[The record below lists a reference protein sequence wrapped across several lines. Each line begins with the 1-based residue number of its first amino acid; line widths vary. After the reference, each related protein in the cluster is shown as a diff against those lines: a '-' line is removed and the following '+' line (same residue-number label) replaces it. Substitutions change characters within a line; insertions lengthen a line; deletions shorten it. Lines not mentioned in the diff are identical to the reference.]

1 MNMNDI
7 QVFNSGQIEEIRP
20 IEAQTKDTYKGYV
33 YGCECGSFVK
43 IGSTNSPYTTMK
55 NLAHQAEDYGDKATG
70 DFVLSPPCTNY
81 RECKK
86 ELLQHFSALR
96 IESTDLF
103 NIPLADV
110 ATAMEG
116 LVFKDETEKI
126 KKENRIFMNGMKNF
140 VTGKTDTLVF
150 EEEQPRDI
158 VNISNVNGYL
168 DKNGNIWLCAE
179 DVAIGFGFTQEKNGV
194 TYVKWERVNAYLKE
208 FGFSPRVGKGSYIPE
223 SMVYR
228 LGFKANNSVAVRF
241 QTVLAEEV
249 LPSIRKHGM
258 YATEATVESMLND
271 PENAILMLQ
280 AYQRE
285 RKERLAAQEQVEK
298 LEAQAI
304 EDKPKII
311 YADAVQGSTSSCLIG
326 ELAKMI
332 AQNGYP
338 IGEKRL
344 FQWLRDNHYLCAYGE
359 RFNQPYQQYIEQ
371 GLFTMKQN
379 VFSVDGEMRT
389 RNTTKVTGK
398 GQIYFINKFI
408 GQS

>member
-1 MNMNDI
+1 MNDI
-7 QVFNSGQIEEIRP
+7 QVFNSPQFGEVRTAGTAQEP
-20 IEAQTKDTYKGYV
+20 IFCAADICRALGYSNGRKAISDHCDEGDVTKRDTPTSSGVQSMTFVNESGMYSLIF
-33 YGCECGSFVK
+33 GSKLESAKQF
-43 IGSTNSPYTTMK
+43 
-55 NLAHQAEDYGDKATG
+55 
-70 DFVLSPPCTNY
+70 
-81 RECKK
+81 KK
-86 ELLQHFSALR
+86 W
-96 IESTDLF
+96 
-103 NIPLADV
+103 
-110 ATAMEG
+110 
-116 LVFKDETEKI
+116 
-126 KKENRIFMNGMKNF
+126 
-140 VTGKTDTLVF
+140 VTSD
-150 EEEQPRDI
+150 
-158 VNISNVNGYL
+158 
-168 DKNGNIWLCAE
+168 
-179 DVAIGFGFTQEKNGV
+179 
-194 TYVKWERVNAYLKE
+194 
-208 FGFSPRVGKGSYIPE
+208 
-223 SMVYR
+223 
-228 LGFKANNSVAVRF
+228 
-241 QTVLAEEV
+241 V

-280 AYQRE
+280 AYQKE
-285 RKERLAAQEQVEK
+285 RKERLAAQQQVEK

-311 YADAVQGSTSSCLIG
+311 YADAVKGSTSSCLIG

-344 FQWLRDNHYLCAYGE
+344 FQWMRENHYLCSYGE

-408 GQS
+408 GVPPAQ

>member
-1 MNMNDI
+1 MNDI
-7 QVFNSGQIEEIRP
+7 QVFNSEQFGEIRTAGTAQEP
-20 IEAQTKDTYKGYV
+20 IFCAADICRALGYSNGRKAISDHCDEGDVTKRDTPTSSGVQSMTFVNESGMYSLIF
-33 YGCECGSFVK
+33 GSKLESAKQF
-43 IGSTNSPYTTMK
+43 
-55 NLAHQAEDYGDKATG
+55 
-70 DFVLSPPCTNY
+70 
-81 RECKK
+81 KK
-86 ELLQHFSALR
+86 W
-96 IESTDLF
+96 
-103 NIPLADV
+103 
-110 ATAMEG
+110 
-116 LVFKDETEKI
+116 
-126 KKENRIFMNGMKNF
+126 
-140 VTGKTDTLVF
+140 VTSD
-150 EEEQPRDI
+150 
-158 VNISNVNGYL
+158 
-168 DKNGNIWLCAE
+168 
-179 DVAIGFGFTQEKNGV
+179 
-194 TYVKWERVNAYLKE
+194 
-208 FGFSPRVGKGSYIPE
+208 
-223 SMVYR
+223 
-228 LGFKANNSVAVRF
+228 
-241 QTVLAEEV
+241 V

-285 RKERLAAQEQVEK
+285 RKERLAAQQQVEK

-311 YADAVQGSTSSCLIG
+311 YADAVKGSTSSCLIG

-344 FQWLRDNHYLCAYGE
+344 FQWLRDNHYLCSYGE

-408 GQS
+408 GEPQAAQ

>member
-1 MNMNDI
+1 MNDI
-7 QVFNSGQIEEIRP
+7 QVFNSEQFGEIRTAGTAQEP
-20 IEAQTKDTYKGYV
+20 IFCAADICRALGYNNGRDAISRHCDEGDVVKHDTPTTSGVQTMT
-33 YGCECGSFVK
+33 
-43 IGSTNSPYTTMK
+43 
-55 NLAHQAEDYGDKATG
+55 
-70 DFVLSPPCTNY
+70 
-81 RECKK
+81 
-86 ELLQHFSALR
+86 
-96 IESTDLF
+96 
-103 NIPLADV
+103 
-110 ATAMEG
+110 
-116 LVFKDETEKI
+116 
-126 KKENRIFMNGMKNF
+126 F
-140 VTGKTDTLVF
+140 VTESGLYSL
-150 EEEQPRDI
+150 I
-158 VNISNVNGYL
+158 
-168 DKNGNIWLCAE
+168 
-179 DVAIGFGFTQEKNGV
+179 FGSKLESAKQFKKWV
-194 TYVKWERVNAYLKE
+194 T
-208 FGFSPRVGKGSYIPE
+208 S
-223 SMVYR
+223 
-228 LGFKANNSVAVRF
+228 
-241 QTVLAEEV
+241 EV

-258 YATEATVESMLND
+258 YATEATVENMLND

-285 RKERLAAQEQVEK
+285 RKERLAAQQQVEK

-311 YADAVQGSTSSCLIG
+311 YADAVKGSTSSCLIG

-344 FQWLRDNHYLCAYGE
+344 FQWLRDNHYLCSYGE

-408 GQS
+408 GEPQAAQ

>member
-1 MNMNDI
+1 MSEI
-7 QVFNSGQIEEIRP
+7 QVFNNEQFGSIRTAGTADNP
-20 IEAQTKDTYKGYV
+20 MFCLADICRVLDLRTQDVKKRLDEKGV
-33 YGCECGSFVK
+33 DSINTPTNGGEQQMLFV
-43 IGSTNSPYTTMK
+43 NEK
-55 NLAHQAEDYGDKATG
+55 NLYKVIMRSDKPQAE
-70 DFVLSPPCTNY
+70 P
-81 RECKK
+81 
-86 ELLQHFSALR
+86 
-96 IESTDLF
+96 
-103 NIPLADV
+103 
-110 ATAMEG
+110 
-116 LVFKDETEKI
+116 
-126 KKENRIFMNGMKNF
+126 
-140 VTGKTDTLVF
+140 
-150 EEEQPRDI
+150 
-158 VNISNVNGYL
+158 
-168 DKNGNIWLCAE
+168 
-179 DVAIGFGFTQEKNGV
+179 
-194 TYVKWERVNAYLKE
+194 
-208 FGFSPRVGKGSYIPE
+208 
-223 SMVYR
+223 
-228 LGFKANNSVAVRF
+228 F
-241 QTVLAEEV
+241 QDWVCGEV

-258 YATEATVESMLND
+258 YATEATVENMLND

-285 RKERLAAQEQVEK
+285 RKERLAAQQQVEK

-311 YADAVQGSTSSCLIG
+311 YADAVKGSTSSCLIG

-344 FQWLRDNHYLCAYGE
+344 FQWLRDNHYLCSYGE

-408 GQS
+408 GEPQASQ

>member
-1 MNMNDI
+1 MNDI
-7 QVFNSGQIEEIRP
+7 QVFNNEQFGSIRTAGTAQEPIFCAADICRALGYANGRKAIADHCEEGDV
-20 IEAQTKDTYKGYV
+20 TK
-33 YGCECGSFVK
+33 
-43 IGSTNSPYTTMK
+43 
-55 NLAHQAEDYGDKATG
+55 
-70 DFVLSPPCTNY
+70 
-81 RECKK
+81 
-86 ELLQHFSALR
+86 
-96 IESTDLF
+96 
-103 NIPLADV
+103 
-110 ATAMEG
+110 
-116 LVFKDETEKI
+116 
-126 KKENRIFMNGMKNF
+126 
-140 VTGKTDTLVF
+140 
-150 EEEQPRDI
+150 RDI
-158 VNISNVNGYL
+158 IDNLGRTQAATFVNESGLYSLI
-168 DKNGNIWLCAE
+168 
-179 DVAIGFGFTQEKNGV
+179 FGSKLESAKQFKKWV
-194 TYVKWERVNAYLKE
+194 T
-208 FGFSPRVGKGSYIPE
+208 SD
-223 SMVYR
+223 
-228 LGFKANNSVAVRF
+228 
-241 QTVLAEEV
+241 V

-285 RKERLAAQEQVEK
+285 RKERLAAQQQVEK

-311 YADAVQGSTSSCLIG
+311 YADAVKGSTSSCLIG

-344 FQWLRDNHYLCAYGE
+344 FQWLRDNHYLCSYGE

-408 GQS
+408 ST

>member
-1 MNMNDI
+1 MNDI
-7 QVFNSGQIEEIRP
+7 QVFNNPQFGAVRTAGTADNP
-20 IEAQTKDTYKGYV
+20 MF
-33 YGCECGSFVK
+33 C
-43 IGSTNSPYTTMK
+43 
-55 NLAHQAEDYGDKATG
+55 
-70 DFVLSPPCTNY
+70 
-81 RECKK
+81 
-86 ELLQHFSALR
+86 
-96 IESTDLF
+96 
-103 NIPLADV
+103 LADV
-110 ATAMEG
+110 CQAIGIANARNVKSRLDEEDVHLVDTPTAG
-116 LVFKDETEKI
+116 GTQQI
-126 KKENRIFMNGMKNF
+126 TF
-140 VTGKTDTLVF
+140 VTESGLYDVIIRSDS
-150 EEEQPRDI
+150 EQAKPFR
-158 VNISNVNGYL
+158 
-168 DKNGNIWLCAE
+168 KW
-179 DVAIGFGFTQEKNGV
+179 V
-194 TYVKWERVNAYLKE
+194 T
-208 FGFSPRVGKGSYIPE
+208 S
-223 SMVYR
+223 
-228 LGFKANNSVAVRF
+228 
-241 QTVLAEEV
+241 EV

-285 RKERLAAQEQVEK
+285 RKERLAAQQQVEK

-311 YADAVQGSTSSCLIG
+311 YADAVKGSTSSCLIG

-344 FQWLRDNHYLCAYGE
+344 FQWLRDNHYLCSYGE

-408 GQS
+408 GQPIASE

>member
-1 MNMNDI
+1 MNDI
-7 QVFNSGQIEEIRP
+7 QVFNS
-20 IEAQTKDTYKGYV
+20 
-33 YGCECGSFVK
+33 
-43 IGSTNSPYTTMK
+43 
-55 NLAHQAEDYGDKATG
+55 
-70 DFVLSPPCTNY
+70 
-81 RECKK
+81 
-86 ELLQHFSALR
+86 
-96 IESTDLF
+96 
-103 NIPLADV
+103 
-110 ATAMEG
+110 
-116 LVFKDETEKI
+116 
-126 KKENRIFMNGMKNF
+126 
-140 VTGKTDTLVF
+140 
-150 EEEQPRDI
+150 EQ
-158 VNISNVNGYL
+158 
-168 DKNGNIWLCAE
+168 
-179 DVAIGFGFTQEKNGV
+179 FG
-194 TYVKWERVNAYLKE
+194 
-208 FGFSPRVGKGSYIPE
+208 
-223 SMVYR
+223 
-228 LGFKANNSVAVRF
+228 AVRTAGTAQEPIF
-241 QTVLAEEV
+241 CAADICRALGYSNGRKAISDHCDEGDVTKRDTPTSSGVQSMTFVNESGMYSLIFGSKLESAKQFKKWVTSDV

-285 RKERLAAQEQVEK
+285 RKERLAAQQQVEK

-311 YADAVQGSTSSCLIG
+311 YADAVKGSTSSCLIG

-332 AQNGYP
+332 AQNGFP

-344 FQWLRDNHYLCAYGE
+344 FQWMRENHYLCSYGE

>member
-1 MNMNDI
+1 MNDI
-7 QVFNSGQIEEIRP
+7 QVFNSEQFGEIRTAGTAQEP
-20 IEAQTKDTYKGYV
+20 IFCAADICRALGYSNGRKAISDHCDEGDVTKRDTPTSSGVQSMTFVNESGMYSLIF
-33 YGCECGSFVK
+33 GSKLESAKQF
-43 IGSTNSPYTTMK
+43 
-55 NLAHQAEDYGDKATG
+55 
-70 DFVLSPPCTNY
+70 
-81 RECKK
+81 KK
-86 ELLQHFSALR
+86 W
-96 IESTDLF
+96 
-103 NIPLADV
+103 
-110 ATAMEG
+110 
-116 LVFKDETEKI
+116 
-126 KKENRIFMNGMKNF
+126 
-140 VTGKTDTLVF
+140 VTSD
-150 EEEQPRDI
+150 
-158 VNISNVNGYL
+158 
-168 DKNGNIWLCAE
+168 
-179 DVAIGFGFTQEKNGV
+179 
-194 TYVKWERVNAYLKE
+194 
-208 FGFSPRVGKGSYIPE
+208 
-223 SMVYR
+223 
-228 LGFKANNSVAVRF
+228 
-241 QTVLAEEV
+241 V

-285 RKERLAAQEQVEK
+285 RKERLAAQQQVEK

-311 YADAVQGSTSSCLIG
+311 YADAVKGSTSSCLIG

-344 FQWLRDNHYLCAYGE
+344 FQWLRDNHYLCSYGE

-408 GQS
+408 GEPQAVQ

>member
-1 MNMNDI
+1 MNDI
-7 QVFNSGQIEEIRP
+7 QVFNSEQFGEIRTAGTAQEP
-20 IEAQTKDTYKGYV
+20 IFCAADICRALGYNNGRDAISRHCDEGDVVKHDTPTTSGVQTMTFVNESGLYSLIF
-33 YGCECGSFVK
+33 GSKLESAKQF
-43 IGSTNSPYTTMK
+43 
-55 NLAHQAEDYGDKATG
+55 
-70 DFVLSPPCTNY
+70 
-81 RECKK
+81 KK
-86 ELLQHFSALR
+86 W
-96 IESTDLF
+96 
-103 NIPLADV
+103 
-110 ATAMEG
+110 
-116 LVFKDETEKI
+116 
-126 KKENRIFMNGMKNF
+126 
-140 VTGKTDTLVF
+140 VTSD
-150 EEEQPRDI
+150 
-158 VNISNVNGYL
+158 
-168 DKNGNIWLCAE
+168 
-179 DVAIGFGFTQEKNGV
+179 
-194 TYVKWERVNAYLKE
+194 
-208 FGFSPRVGKGSYIPE
+208 
-223 SMVYR
+223 
-228 LGFKANNSVAVRF
+228 
-241 QTVLAEEV
+241 V

-258 YATEATVESMLND
+258 YATEATVENMLND

-285 RKERLAAQEQVEK
+285 RKERLAAQQQVEK

-311 YADAVQGSTSSCLIG
+311 YADAVKGSTSSCLIG

-344 FQWLRDNHYLCAYGE
+344 FQWLRDNHYLCSYGE

-408 GQS
+408 GEPQASQ